1 MAVNSAVT
9 NSEIKSLFK
18 ILSAFF
24 GLLKIMSPGL
34 ESLSLIKANESR
46 LVLSEQ
52 ILSGLSQMFFGEIQL
67 N

>member
-1 MAVNSAVT
+1 
-9 NSEIKSLFK
+9 
-18 ILSAFF
+18 
-24 GLLKIMSPGL
+24 MSPGL